1 MSQEW
6 SQAMGSLGLRLC
18 CSGKRVSNS
27 EQPDDSEDAGRAIDR
42 RGMPAAGALTTK
54 KGGQH
59 EHPRVWWS
67 TDTLKQLNRLN
78 SVRSDEEPQDTHQ
91 SLLRAMTELSE
102 GHFFQGLHRSKS
114 THLSITNNKPCW

>member
-1 MSQEW
+1 MVTGDGFTW
-6 SQAMGSLGLRLC
+6 SPLVLQR
-18 CSGKRVSNS
+18 KERVSNS

-78 SVRSDEEPQDTHQ
+78 SVRSGEEPQDTHQ

-102 GHFFQGLHRSKS
+102 GHFFQGFHRSKS